1 MEFVSKEIVFVH
13 LIIMENNVRLRAL
26 VFNMFIK
33 ELVLMLSLQKLMRV
47 ETVNYSIVMQD
58 VKIVQEIH
66 LINVANAKIHFI
78 CLIPHVE
85 QHALILCLQ
94 II

>member
-58 VKIVQEIH
+58 VKVRY
-66 LINVANAKIHFI
+66 KI
-78 CLIPHVE
+78 C
-85 QHALILCLQ
+85 
-94 II
+94 

>member
-58 VKIVQEIH
+58 VKVRY
-66 LINVANAKIHFI
+66 KI
-78 CLIPHVE
+78 LNTLE
-85 QHALILCLQ
+85 NN
-94 II
+94 